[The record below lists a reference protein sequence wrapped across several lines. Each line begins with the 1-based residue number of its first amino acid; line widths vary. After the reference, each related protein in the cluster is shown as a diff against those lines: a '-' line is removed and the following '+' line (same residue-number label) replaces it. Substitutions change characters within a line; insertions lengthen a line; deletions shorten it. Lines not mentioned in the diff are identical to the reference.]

1 MRLLGQSP
9 NPEYRGGPLTFMVEG
24 VPEAPVNVDLGAV
37 ARTAVGALLIA
48 VPAALIAILVSF
60 LRTPTYEAAAQ
71 VWVHLRQGDQ
81 QVNSLPD
88 PYLLQT
94 TTLKVIDTIDT
105 CPVAKETKRRL
116 DPPIDPA
123 ELLDELTVEQVQ
135 GTNLIRLTYKDTKP
149 EKTQRIGGTLA
160 EVSSERISET
170 NAAGYDVRVT
180 VYGEVSPPK
189 TLADPKP
196 LRSGILTLVVV
207 WMLYAGVT
215 LAMLVLL
222 RR

>member
-1 MRLLGQSP
+1 M
-9 NPEYRGGPLTFMVEG
+9 
-24 VPEAPVNVDLGAV
+24 NVDLGAV

-48 VPAALIAILVSF
+48 VPAALIAILVS
-60 LRTPTYEAAAQ
+60 LLQTPAYEASTK

-88 PYLLQT
+88 PYLLLT

-105 CPVAKETKRRL
+105 RPVAEEAKGRL
-116 DPPIDPA
+116 KLRMEST
-123 ELLDELTVEQVQ
+123 ELLDDLSVEQVQ

-149 EKTQRIGGTLA
+149 EKTKRIVGTIA

-170 NAAGYDVRVT
+170 NAAGYDVRAT
-180 VYGEVSPPK
+180 VYGEVILLK

-196 LRSGILTLVVV
+196 LRSGLLTLVVV
-207 WMLYAGVT
+207 WVLYAGVT
-215 LAMLVLL
+215 LAMLVVL
-222 RR
+222 RRYS

>member
-1 MRLLGQSP
+1 M
-9 NPEYRGGPLTFMVEG
+9 
-24 VPEAPVNVDLGAV
+24 NVDLGAV

-48 VPAALIAILVSF
+48 VPAALIAFLVSL
-60 LRTPTYEAAAQ
+60 LRTPAYEASTQ

-105 CPVAKETKRRL
+105 RPVAKETKRRL
-116 DPPIDPA
+116 KLRMEST
-123 ELLDELTVEQVQ
+123 ELLDDLSVEQVQ

-149 EKTQRIGGTLA
+149 EKTKRIVGTLT

-170 NAAGYDVRVT
+170 NAAGYDVRTT

-196 LRSGILTLVVV
+196 LRSGLLTLVVV
-207 WMLYAGVT
+207 WVLYAGVT
-215 LAMLVLL
+215 LAMLVVL
-222 RR
+222 RRYS

>member
-1 MRLLGQSP
+1 M
-9 NPEYRGGPLTFMVEG
+9 
-24 VPEAPVNVDLGAV
+24 NVDLGAV

-48 VPAALIAILVSF
+48 FPAALIAILVSL
-60 LRTPTYEAAAQ
+60 LRTPAYEASAQ

-81 QVNSLPD
+81 QVNSLRE

-105 CPVAKETKRRL
+105 RPAAKETKRRL

-123 ELLDELTVEQVQ
+123 ELLDDLSVEQVQ
-135 GTNLIRLTYKDTKP
+135 GTNLIRLTYKATKP
-149 EKTQRIGGTLA
+149 EKTKRIVGTLA

-170 NAAGYDVRVT
+170 NAAGYDVRAT

-196 LRSGILTLVVV
+196 LRSGFLTLVVV
-207 WMLYAGVT
+207 WVLYAGVT
-215 LAMLVLL
+215 LAMLVVL

>member
-1 MRLLGQSP
+1 
-9 NPEYRGGPLTFMVEG
+9 V
-24 VPEAPVNVDLGAV
+24 VNVDLGAV

-48 VPAALIAILVSF
+48 VPAALIVILVSL
-60 LRTPTYEAAAQ
+60 LRTPAYEASAQ
-71 VWVHLRQGDQ
+71 VWVHLWQGDQ

-105 CPVAKETKRRL
+105 RPVAEEAKGRL
-116 DPPIDPA
+116 KLRMEST
-123 ELLDELTVEQVQ
+123 ELLDDLSVEQVQ

-149 EKTQRIGGTLA
+149 EKTKRIVGTLA

-170 NAAGYDVRVT
+170 NAAGYDVRAT

-196 LRSGILTLVVV
+196 LRSGLLTLVVV
-207 WMLYAGVT
+207 WVLYAGVT
-215 LAMLVLL
+215 LAMLVVL
-222 RR
+222 RRY

>member
-1 MRLLGQSP
+1 M
-9 NPEYRGGPLTFMVEG
+9 
-24 VPEAPVNVDLGAV
+24 NVDLGAV

-48 VPAALIAILVSF
+48 FPAALIAILVSL
-60 LRTPTYEAAAQ
+60 LRTPAYEASAQ
-71 VWVHLRQGDQ
+71 VWVHLRLEDQ
-81 QVNSLPD
+81 RVNSLPD

-105 CPVAKETKRRL
+105 HPVVKETKRRL

-123 ELLDELTVEQVQ
+123 ELLEDLSIEQI
-135 GTNLIRLTYKDTKP
+135 GSTNLIRLTYKDTKP
-149 EKTQRIGGTLA
+149 EKTQRIVGTLA
-160 EVSSERISET
+160 EVYSERISET
-170 NAAGYDVRVT
+170 NATGYDVRAT

-196 LRSGILTLVVV
+196 LRSGLLTLVMV
-207 WMLYAGVT
+207 WVLYAGVT
-215 LAMLVLL
+215 LAMLVVL

>member
-1 MRLLGQSP
+1 M
-9 NPEYRGGPLTFMVEG
+9 
-24 VPEAPVNVDLGAV
+24 VNVDLGAV

-48 VPAALIAILVSF
+48 VPAALIAILVSL
-60 LRTPTYEAAAQ
+60 LRTPAYEASAQ

-105 CPVAKETKRRL
+105 RPVAKETKRRL
-116 DPPIDPA
+116 KLRMEST
-123 ELLDELTVEQVQ
+123 ELLDDLSVEQVQ

-149 EKTQRIGGTLA
+149 EKTKRIVGTLA

-170 NAAGYDVRVT
+170 NAAGYDVKAT
-180 VYGEVSPPK
+180 VYGEVSLPK
-189 TLADPKP
+189 TQADPKP
-196 LRSGILTLVVV
+196 SRSGLLTLVVV
-207 WMLYAGVT
+207 WVLYAGVT
-215 LAMLVLL
+215 LAMLVVL
-222 RR
+222 RRYS